1 MEYGAGRSAPLS
13 WHIRSDR
20 AKYNGR
26 AVRVR
31 SSGSRKTYH
40 HGDLRKEL
48 LDAAR
53 AEIAAHGA
61 QALSMASLAR
71 RAGVAQ
77 SAPYRHFSDRE
88 DLLAAVATEGFER
101 FTETLLDA
109 ASDGDDLT
117 ALHRMAAAYLAFGE
131 RNVELYRL
139 MFASGLVPGAAP
151 DSALKRAAT
160 VSFQPLLDQ
169 VTAADPAAS
178 HLSAHVRWGQLH
190 GLVMLKADGFIHD
203 PVEALMGTIS
213 F

>member
-1 MEYGAGRSAPLS
+1 MKQGAG
-13 WHIRSDR
+13 IQ
-20 AKYNGR
+20 
-26 AVRVR
+26 
-31 SSGSRKTYH
+31 SSGSRRTYH
-40 HGDLRKEL
+40 HGDLRKVL

-61 QALSMASLAR
+61 QGLSMASLAR

-88 DLLAAVATEGFER
+88 DLLAAVATDGFER
-101 FTETLLDA
+101 FAEALLKA
-109 ASDGDDLT
+109 ASDGAEET
-117 ALHRMAAAYLAFGE
+117 ALKRMAVAYLVFGE
-131 RNVELYRL
+131 GNVELYRL

-160 VSFQPLLDQ
+160 ASFQPLLER
-169 VTAADPAAS
+169 VTTSDPEAS

-203 PVEALMGTIS
+203 PLEALLGVLSI
-213 F
+213 

>member
-1 MEYGAGRSAPLS
+1 MKQSADS
-13 WHIRSDR
+13 
-20 AKYNGR
+20 K
-26 AVRVR
+26 

-40 HGDLRKEL
+40 HGDLRKVL
-48 LDAAR
+48 LDAAL
-53 AEIAAHGA
+53 AEVAAHGA
-61 QALSMASLAR
+61 QGLSMASLAR

-101 FTETLLDA
+101 FTEALLEA
-109 ASDGDDLT
+109 ASDGDDVT
-117 ALHRMAAAYLAFGE
+117 ALNRMAVAYLVFGE

-151 DSALKRAAT
+151 DSALKRAANT
-160 VSFQPLLDQ
+160 SFQPLLDR
-169 VTAADPAAS
+169 VTALDPAAS

-203 PVEALMGTIS
+203 PLEALVGVLS
-213 F
+213 L

>member
-1 MEYGAGRSAPLS
+1 MKQNAGV
-13 WHIRSDR
+13 
-20 AKYNGR
+20 K
-26 AVRVR
+26 

-109 ASDGDDLT
+109 ASNGDDLT
-117 ALHRMAAAYLAFGE
+117 ALNRMAAAYLAFGE

-160 VSFQPLLDQ
+160 ASFQPLLDQ

>member
-1 MEYGAGRSAPLS
+1 MKHSAGA
-13 WHIRSDR
+13 
-20 AKYNGR
+20 K
-26 AVRVR
+26 

-40 HGDLRKEL
+40 HGALRKVL

-61 QALSMASLAR
+61 RGLSMASLAR

-88 DLLAAVATEGFER
+88 DLLFSVATDGFER
-101 FTETLLDA
+101 FTEALLEA
-109 ASDGDDLT
+109 ASDGDDMS
-117 ALHRMAAAYLAFGE
+117 ALSRMAAAYLVFGE

-139 MFASGLVPGAAP
+139 MFASGLVPGAAS
-151 DSALKRAAT
+151 DSPLKRAASA
-160 VSFQPLLDQ
+160 SFQPLLDR
-169 VTAADPAAS
+169 VTALDSPTS

-203 PVEALMGTIS
+203 SVEALMGVIS